1 MVEADKSTGPP
12 PNKRRKVTVEELP
25 DEDTPRQTTP
35 APTPSKPPGQGSRD
49 SASNHDMRS
58 RGLYCYKG
66 LYAKD
71 FPDPLAGSPIS
82 EECASPPDLAAYM
95 RACGPMADP
104 DHFEVAE
111 LLLTSGLSNADK
123 DRHLK
128 SKKPWRLYT
137 SASKA
142 ERVYADMAS
151 ADWWWEEMLKL
162 IEQGQRNATIA
173 PLIIAVDQTTLSI
186 MCGGQKA
193 YPVYVSFGNLDK
205 EWRRKPSKRG
215 TYLLGYLPVDTF
227 KDIPDDDERRR
238 LKVELVHCAMEKMLE
253 LLREASEQGI
263 EMWCPDGRLRRIY
276 PCIAALT
283 ADWPE
288 QNLQCCTLEG
298 GCPICKTAH
307 DDQGK
312 FEDEAELRKCE
323 ETLLTLRTYILT
335 KNKYHLK
342 SLGLKGIWPWW
353 GDILDVNLS
362 TCVTPDLL
370 HQAYQGLFKT
380 HLVRWMKKLV
390 GADILDDQFTA
401 MPQAEGLA
409 RFTKGL
415 AGISSNQWTGSVS
428 KELLTQFLPAVIS
441 SLTPERTQL
450 VRALVDFMYQGHAT
464 SLTESD
470 LAQMDDDLR
479 IFHEQKHT
487 LVGPK
492 SVYPSESRFNKI
504 AKLHM
509 L

>member
-1 MVEADKSTGPP
+1 EADKSTGPP

-58 RGLYCYKG
+58 RGLYRYKG
-66 LYAKD
+66 LYAED

-82 EECASPPDLAAYM
+82 EERASPPDLAAYM

-128 SKKPWRLYT
+128 SKKYAGKTPWPNCDTMLSDVDKLVHGPEFDQYEIDLFDGRRPRPQFMVCRDIIKVIRDFFSNTAFKHHFRYKPWRLYT

-151 ADWWWEEMLKL
+151 VDWWWEEMLKL

-205 EWRRKPSKRG
+205 EWRWKPSKRS
-215 TYLLGYLPVDTF
+215 TYLLGYLPVDAF
-227 KDIPDDDERRR
+227 EDIPDDDERHC
-238 LKVELVHCAMEKMLE
+238 LKVELVHRAMEKMLE
-253 LLREASEQGI
+253 PLQEASEQGV
-263 EMWCPDGRLRRIY
+263 EMWCPDGHLRHIY
-276 PCIAALT
+276 PRIAALT
-283 ADWPE
+283 TDWPE

-307 DDQGK
+307 DDRGK
-312 FEDEAELRKCE
+312 FEDEVELCERK
-323 ETLLTLRTYILT
+323 ETLLTLCTYILT

-342 SLGLKGIWPWW
+342 SLSLKGIWPWW
-353 GDILDVNLS
+353 GDIPDVNLS
-362 TCVTPDLL
+362 ACVMPDLL
-370 HQAYQGLFKT
+370 HQAYQGLFKM

-390 GADILDDQFTA
+390 GADVLDDRFAA

-409 RFTKGL
+409 HLSWMRRIGPT
-415 AGISSNQWTGSVS
+415 SN
-428 KELLTQFLPAVIS
+428 
-441 SLTPERTQL
+441 
-450 VRALVDFMYQGHAT
+450 Y
-464 SLTESD
+464 
-470 LAQMDDDLR
+470 
-479 IFHEQKHT
+479 
-487 LVGPK
+487 
-492 SVYPSESRFNKI
+492 
-504 AKLHM
+504 
-509 L
+509 